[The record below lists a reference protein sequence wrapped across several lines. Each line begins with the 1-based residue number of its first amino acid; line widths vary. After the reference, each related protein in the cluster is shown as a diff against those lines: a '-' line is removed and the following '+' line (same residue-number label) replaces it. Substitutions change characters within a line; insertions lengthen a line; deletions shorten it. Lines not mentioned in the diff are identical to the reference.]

1 MSSFST
7 VQGFPGPKI
16 FLAGVVTSPTR
27 CITQS
32 VGRLTVVFSLRF
44 IEQFFAELISENM
57 TISIR
62 SLAKKALRIDSW
74 NSDEDQ
80 ARLVSDAKIVFDVG
94 ANVGQSAKTYRRL
107 YPSAEIWSFEPF
119 PVTYQQLR
127 SSLADEK
134 FHPTALALS
143 DQVSKAE
150 LNIGE
155 VSITNSLL
163 RRESDTGKAV
173 EVQTDTIDHFCRERD
188 ISGIDILKVDVEGA
202 EDRVFRGA
210 REMFSGRHIRS
221 VFVEVY
227 FRPVYEGMSTFWDLN
242 AQLNNFGFGLCGLYS
257 LNSAH
262 DGLLSFGNALY
273 LLRSD
278 C

>member
-1 MSSFST
+1 M
-7 VQGFPGPKI
+7 QGSLGAKKI
-16 FLAGVVTSPTR
+16 FAWGATR
-27 CITQS
+27 QAACITRS
-32 VGRLTVVFSLRF
+32 VARSTVVFSLRF

-62 SLAKKALRIDSW
+62 NLAKKALRIDSW

-107 YPSAEIWSFEPF
+107 YPLAQIWSFEPF
-119 PVTYQQLR
+119 PITYQQLR
-127 SSLADEK
+127 SSLADER
-134 FHPTALALS
+134 FYPTALALS
-143 DQVSKAE
+143 DEVSKAE

-163 RRESDTGKAV
+163 RRESDTGKAI
-173 EVQTDTIDHFCRERD
+173 EVQTDTIDHFCSERD

-210 REMFSGRHIRS
+210 REMFSGRRIRS

>member
-1 MSSFST
+1 
-7 VQGFPGPKI
+7 
-16 FLAGVVTSPTR
+16 
-27 CITQS
+27 
-32 VGRLTVVFSLRF
+32 
-44 IEQFFAELISENM
+44 
-57 TISIR
+57 
-62 SLAKKALRIDSW
+62 
-74 NSDEDQ
+74 
-80 ARLVSDAKIVFDVG
+80 
-94 ANVGQSAKTYRRL
+94 
-107 YPSAEIWSFEPF
+107 
-119 PVTYQQLR
+119 
-127 SSLADEK
+127 LADER

-143 DQVSKAE
+143 DQVAKAE

-163 RRESDTGKAV
+163 RRQSDTGKAI
-173 EVQTDTIDHFCRERD
+173 EVQTDTIDHFCDERD
-188 ISGIDILKVDVEGA
+188 ISNIDILKVDVEGA

-210 REMFSGRHIRS
+210 RGMFSARRIRS

-273 LLRSD
+273 VLRSD